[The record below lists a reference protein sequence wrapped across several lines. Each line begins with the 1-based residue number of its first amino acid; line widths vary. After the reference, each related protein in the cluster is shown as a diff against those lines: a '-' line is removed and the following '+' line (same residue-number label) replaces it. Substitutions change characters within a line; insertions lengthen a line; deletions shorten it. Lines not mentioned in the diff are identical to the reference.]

1 MKKFTYIICYFY
13 LLTSCTNYGQLD
25 LITQLPKKLN
35 ENSGIVSLKNDSYW
49 IINDTKNDDKIF
61 QIDLNGDI
69 IKELKVKNASNNN
82 WEDLAKD
89 NNGNVYIG
97 DFGNNENKRKNLVIY
112 KIPNPEIRKGSKI
125 SAERIEFNYPEQRKF
140 PPKKKNRLYDA
151 EAMFYNNNS
160 IYIITKN
167 RASPF
172 NGKALI
178 YKVPATPG
186 NYNATLIGSFYTCED
201 DTTCKITAADISVD
215 GKKIV
220 LLSNGKLW
228 VFTDWNG
235 EDFSKGKKELI
246 DLGVISQLES
256 VCFLNNT
263 TLLLSDE
270 QDGNTGRNLY
280 SYTLKE

>member
-1 MKKFTYIICYFY
+1 MKKFTYVICYY
-13 LLTSCTNYGQLD
+13 LLTSCTNYGQLK
-25 LITQLPKKLN
+25 LIKQLPKKLD
-35 ENSGIVSLKNDSYW
+35 ENSGIVSLNNNSIW
-49 IINDTKNDDKIF
+49 VIIDTKNADEVF
-61 QIDLNGDI
+61 QVDLHGDI
-69 IKELKVKNASNNN
+69 IKELKVKNANNNN

-89 NNGNVYIG
+89 NKGNVYIG

-112 KIPNPEIRKGSKI
+112 KIPNPEIEKGDKI
-125 SAERIEFNYPEQRKF
+125 NAERIEFNYPEQTKF
-140 PPKKKNRLYDA
+140 PPKKKNMLYDA

-167 RASPF
+167 RAYPF
-172 NGKALI
+172 NGKTLI
-178 YKVPATPG
+178 YKIPAIPG
-186 NYNATLIGSFYTCED
+186 KYSATLIGSFYTCED
-201 DTTCKITAADISVD
+201 DTTCKITAADISLD

-228 VFTDWNG
+228 IFTDWNG
-235 EDFSKGKKELI
+235 ENFSNGKTEAI
-246 DLGVISQLES
+246 DLGVTTQLES